1 MFLEPEKEQTMR
13 GVTRAVAVLACLY
26 ATVGS
31 VQAQQ
36 PVSPRNSYERILVIL
51 PIVGSGTAADPL
63 RPSLIPPPGS
73 AAPNIL
79 NISPSAP
86 SSAQVTRRDVT
97 ASPGPTAPAAPQN
110 LILGYTWVPSDDGK
124 FALTEIVM
132 RDRTAFASIGAL
144 PGVTAF
150 VKGVDKLTDVQTT
163 FQQYKKDFDITK
175 FGVWVR

>member
-1 MFLEPEKEQTMR
+1 MR
-13 GVTRAVAVLACLY
+13 GVTRAAAVLVCLY

-31 VQAQQ
+31 IQAQL

-51 PIVGSGTAADPL
+51 PIIGSGTAADPM
-63 RPSLIPPPGS
+63 RPSLIPAPGG

-79 NISPSAP
+79 NIATSMP
-86 SSAQVTRRDVT
+86 SSAQVTKKDVS
-97 ASPGPTAPAAPQN
+97 AAAPAAPQN

-132 RDRTAFASIGAL
+132 RDRSAFSSISAL

-150 VKGVDKLTDVQTT
+150 VKGVNKLTDVQTA

-175 FGVWVR
+175 FGAWVR

>member
-1 MFLEPEKEQTMR
+1 MH
-13 GVTRAVAVLACLY
+13 GVTRALAVLVCLC

-51 PIVGSGTAADPL
+51 PIVGSGTAADPM
-63 RPSLIPPPGS
+63 RPSLIPVPGS
-73 AAPNIL
+73 ATPNIL
-79 NISPSAP
+79 NISTSAP
-86 SSAQVTRRDVT
+86 SSAQLTRRDVT
-97 ASPGPTAPAAPQN
+97 ASPGPTATAPQN

-132 RDRTAFASIGAL
+132 RDRSAFPSITAL

-150 VKGVDKLTDVQTT
+150 VKGVDKSTDVQTA